1 MARSVAGHPRI
12 LPSLVL
18 IVLLLGGGT
27 GVAGIL
33 YVLRRETPRRET
45 GALPPVVKSLTLGRE
60 TVTERFVGYGTAQ
73 PYRVANLAAE
83 VTGRVVELVDHL
95 RAGTTVT
102 SGTPLIRLDDREYQ
116 ETLKRAAALAVGDQ
130 AGIDEVN
137 AQAQQLRELI
147 ATAQQETRVA
157 RDEWLRVGDLYERN
171 LAAKKEVDFANLAYA
186 QSRRVLQGY
195 QMEASGMEP
204 RIRRLQAS
212 MDAHNAQVN
221 QAKLLIERCEIK
233 APFDGAVKTLMV
245 EVGNWVGPGAILL
258 TLIDPLRIEIPIQL
272 PASVYDRVRVGD
284 FCRVTSESLRDV
296 DWKGEV
302 TRIAPSVDER
312 TRTFAAYVEVDNTVQ
327 LQACIPGTFVVAQI
341 TGPVHVDV
349 LVIPRSAVRDG
360 RVLVVQD
367 GTAVARS
374 VKLECLVA
382 DRAIVSGELVEGDVL
397 ILSRL
402 GLLEVG
408 SPVRVRPAI
417 ETTVD
422 RMTTPGQDLP
432 GASP

>member
-1 MARSVAGHPRI
+1 
-12 LPSLVL
+12 
-18 IVLLLGGGT
+18 
-27 GVAGIL
+27 
-33 YVLRRETPRRET
+33 
-45 GALPPVVKSLTLGRE
+45 
-60 TVTERFVGYGTAQ
+60 
-73 PYRVANLAAE
+73 
-83 VTGRVVELVDHL
+83 
-95 RAGTTVT
+95 
-102 SGTPLIRLDDREYQ
+102 
-116 ETLKRAAALAVGDQ
+116 
-130 AGIDEVN
+130 
-137 AQAQQLRELI
+137 
-147 ATAQQETRVA
+147 
-157 RDEWLRVGDLYERN
+157 
-171 LAAKKEVDFANLAYA
+171 
-186 QSRRVLQGY
+186 
-195 QMEASGMEP
+195 MEP

-221 QAKLLIERCEIK
+221 QAKLLIERCEIR

-374 VKLECLVA
+374 VKLERLVA

-417 ETTVD
+417 ETTAD
-422 RMTTPGQDLP
+422 RMMTPGQDLP